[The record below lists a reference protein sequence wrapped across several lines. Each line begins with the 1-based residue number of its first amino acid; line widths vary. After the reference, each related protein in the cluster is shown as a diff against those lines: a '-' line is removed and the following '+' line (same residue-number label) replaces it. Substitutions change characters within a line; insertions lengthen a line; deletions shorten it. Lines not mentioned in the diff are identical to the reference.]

1 MEELERLAKLGR
13 KAQKTAR
20 RDIAHVVSEF
30 ETSLHIPRITSCRSQ
45 IMLWTNLLCKIH
57 FSFFFFENVFEYKP
71 RMISSSPDAPLY
83 IFLCYLFSLIFIFFF
98 FFLVSVWVLA

>member
-83 IFLCYLFSLIFIFFF
+83 IFLCYLFSLIFIF
-98 FFLVSVWVLA
+98 LVSVWVLA